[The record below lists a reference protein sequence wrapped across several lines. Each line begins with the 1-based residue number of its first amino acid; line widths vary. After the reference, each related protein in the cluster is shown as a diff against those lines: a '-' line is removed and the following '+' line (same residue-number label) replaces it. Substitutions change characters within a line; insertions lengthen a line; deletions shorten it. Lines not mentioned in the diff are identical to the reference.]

1 MAAAAKGLGKGLS
14 ALMND
19 DVVPAKAVAAAP
31 SGEPVRL
38 AVEKLE
44 AGKYQPR
51 SAFDKE
57 QLQEL
62 ADSIAK
68 NGIVQPIIVRPVG
81 KGRYEIIAGERRFRA
96 AKLAKLKDVPVI
108 VREIDNAQ
116 ALEIALIENIQRAEL
131 NALEEA
137 IAYARLMDEFRY
149 TQEALSKTL
158 GKSRSHV
165 ANLLRLNQLPDKVK
179 KHITSGALSMG
190 HARSLVGIPNAEAL
204 AEQIVKE
211 GLNVRQ
217 AEALAQGKPLVKE
230 TAEAKSE
237 KKQSK
242 GNSVSFSSSGNKD
255 QDILQLEAMLS
266 DNLGLKVAMYTRSA
280 QSGEVVI
287 SYESLVEL
295 DEVLRRL
302 GGGM

>member
-1 MAAAAKGLGKGLS
+1 MAAKGLGKGLS
-14 ALMND
+14 ALMKD
-19 DVVPAKAVAAAP
+19 DMAPVAAPAAAETAP
-31 SGEPVRL
+31 QSLPID
-38 AVEKLE
+38 KIE

-62 ADSIAK
+62 ADSVAK
-68 NGIVQPIIVRPVG
+68 NGILQPIIVRSIG
-81 KGRYEIIAGERRFRA
+81 KGRYEIIAGERRYRA

-108 VREIDNAQ
+108 IRSIDDAQ

-149 TQEALSKTL
+149 TQDALSKTL

-165 ANLLRLNQLPDKVK
+165 ANLLRLIQLPEKVK
-179 KHITSGALSMG
+179 KYIVAGDLSMG
-190 HARSLVGIPNAEAL
+190 HARALVGLPNAEAL
-204 AEQIVKE
+204 AEQIVRE
-211 GLNVRQ
+211 SLNVRQ
-217 AEALAQGKPLVKE
+217 AEALAQGKPLTQE
-230 TAEAKSE
+230 APAAKSE

-242 GNSVSFSSSGNKD
+242 NKVISFSSSGNKD

>member
-1 MAAAAKGLGKGLS
+1 MAAKGLGKGLS
-14 ALMND
+14 ALMKD
-19 DVVPAKAVAAAP
+19 DMAPVAAPAAAETAP
-31 SGEPVRL
+31 QSLPID
-38 AVEKLE
+38 KIE

-62 ADSIAK
+62 ADSVAK
-68 NGIVQPIIVRPVG
+68 NGILQPIIVRSIG
-81 KGRYEIIAGERRFRA
+81 KGRYEIIAGERRYRA

-108 VREIDNAQ
+108 IRAIDDAQ

-149 TQEALSKTL
+149 TQDALSKTL

-165 ANLLRLNQLPDKVK
+165 ANLLRLIQLPEKVK
-179 KHITSGALSMG
+179 KYIVAGDLSMG
-190 HARSLVGIPNAEAL
+190 HARALVGLPNAEAL
-204 AEQIVKE
+204 AEQIVRE
-211 GLNVRQ
+211 SLNVRQ
-217 AEALAQGKPLVKE
+217 AEALAQGKPL
-230 TAEAKSE
+230 TQEAPAVKSE

-242 GNSVSFSSSGNKD
+242 NKVISFSSSGNKD

>member
-19 DVVPAKAVAAAP
+19 DVAPVATVAGNQVPQ
-31 SGEPVRL
+31 RL
-38 AVEKLE
+38 PVEKLE
-44 AGKYQPR
+44 AGEFQPR

-68 NGIVQPIIVRPVG
+68 NGILQPIIVRPLG

-96 AKLAKLKDVPVI
+96 AKLAKMKDVPVI
-108 VREIDNAQ
+108 IREIDNAQ

-149 TQEALSKTL
+149 TQDALSKTL

-165 ANLLRLNQLPDKVK
+165 ANLLRLNQLPEKVK
-179 KHITSGALSMG
+179 KHITSGAMTMG
-190 HARSLVGIPNAEAL
+190 HARSLVGLPNAEAL
-204 AEQIVKE
+204 AEQIVRE
-211 GLNVRQ
+211 SLNVRQ
-217 AEALAQGKPLVKE
+217 AEALAQGKPFSTPTPQTKSGQKQFKDHSVK
-230 TAEAKSE
+230 
-237 KKQSK
+237 
-242 GNSVSFSSSGNKD
+242 FSSSGNKD
-255 QDILQLEAMLS
+255 ADILQLEAMLS